1 MNAFKAYDI
10 RGIYDKDFNKD
21 DVYKIGY
28 FIPKLL
34 KTDKILIGR
43 DVRSTSDEIFDYLS
57 RGINDAGADAVSIG
71 LATTPM
77 VYYATSK
84 LKFDGSVQITA
95 SHNTKEYNGLKISK
109 TNSLPVGSD
118 SGLKDL
124 ESMFLT
130 EMVVPVPAD
139 QRGVA
144 KEIDI
149 KPDYL
154 AFLNKYIPQNNNL
167 NLTIDCSNGMA
178 VLLIKDLLGDTPHY
192 LFDTLD
198 GTFPNHE
205 PNPLELENVKPLIKA
220 VIENKSDLG
229 VIFDGDADRVMFV
242 DEKGRF
248 IQPDIITAV
257 LGDFLLK
264 DETGWVLQD
273 TGWVLQDTGWVLQD
287 IRTSRSTTEHLEKL
301 GAKVYTWKVGHS
313 FAKNKLRELNAKFG
327 GELSGHYYFRDF
339 FFCDSGMLASLIV
352 LQVANDL
359 KRRGISF
366 SSYIDSIISYA
377 ASGEINFK
385 ISQKEE
391 AMEKLKSVFSVK
403 YDVLKIMDFDGYR
416 LEFEDWWF
424 NVRPSNTEPYL
435 RLVAEAKTQKTL
447 EGYLSEI
454 KAVLKEFE

>member
-1 MNAFKAYDI
+1 MKAFKAYDI
-10 RGIYDKDFNKD
+10 RGVYNKDFNKE

-34 KTDKILIGR
+34 KTNKILIGR
-43 DVRSTSDEIFDYLS
+43 DVRTSSDEVFAYLS
-57 RGINDAGADAVSIG
+57 KGINDAGADAVSIG

-84 LKFDGSVQITA
+84 LGFDGSVQITA

-118 SGLKDL
+118 SGLKEL
-124 ESMFLT
+124 ETMFRT
-130 EMVVPVPAD
+130 MDVIPVSAD
-139 QRGVA
+139 KRGVI

-154 AFLNKYIPQNNNL
+154 AFLNKYIPKNNNL
-167 NLTIDCSNGMA
+167 NLTVDCSNGMA
-178 VLLIKDLLGDTPHY
+178 VLLIKDLLGDAPHY

-205 PNPLELENVKPLIKA
+205 PNPLEEENVIPLKEA
-220 VIENKSDLG
+220 VVKNKSDLG

-242 DEKGRF
+242 DENGRF

-257 LGDFLLK
+257 LGDVLLK
-264 DETGWVLQD
+264 NETGWVH
-273 TGWVLQDTGWVLQD
+273 QD

-301 GAKVYTWKVGHS
+301 GAKVNTWKVGHS
-313 FAKNKLRELNAKFG
+313 FAKNKLRELNAIFG

-359 KRRGISF
+359 KSRGISF

-377 ASGEINFK
+377 ASGEINFR
-385 ISQKEE
+385 IAQKEA
-391 AMEKLKSVFSVK
+391 AMERLKSIFSEK
-403 YDVLKIMDFDGYR
+403 YEVLNILDFDGYR
-416 LEFEDWWF
+416 LEFADWWF

-435 RLVAEAKTQKTL
+435 RLVVEAKTQETL
-447 EGYLSEI
+447 ENYLKEI
-454 KAVLKEFE
+454 KAVLKEYE